1 MKDSSFSV
9 WSAAMDLIA
18 LGVLTLLLCLPVVT
32 ACPAVTALY
41 YAVAKSVRRGR
52 GGPYREYFRSFREN
66 FLQGA
71 GLSVI
76 LALFCAVGFFAAVYV
91 VNEPLS
97 AAVDLFYRATFVF
110 ALIAAFII
118 LCLAC
123 PVLSRFRFKTAQILL
138 FSLRVALKF
147 PLRALGLAAL
157 WAALLAVYAVVASLL
172 IAGAAC
178 ALGGVAL
185 LFLQGFAQ
193 GLCSGFSIVTAQRFG
208 AEARF
213 ASVERSKWLSM
224 LAKSDPAQF
233 TLHQDGLFF
242 ALRALGALA
251 REKRTLSAWRA
262 DMPRV
267 HRTSRVVEVSPAERG
282 RALRAFSEAEQDA
295 QVGGGIR
302 LNRDRG
308 WAWICPDE
316 QRPLCRIVSESADAE
331 FADELCAFCES
342 ALKEHIG
349 RS

>member
-52 GGPYREYFRSFREN
+52 GGPYREYFRSFRDN

-157 WAALLAVYAVVASLL
+157 WAALA
-172 IAGAAC
+172 AAC
-178 ALGGVAL
+178 IWFPPALILAPGAGTFAAT
-185 LFLQGFAQ
+185 FLIEPAF
-193 GLCSGFSIVTAQRFG
+193 RHYMP
-208 AEARF
+208 
-213 ASVERSKWLSM
+213 ERSEF
-224 LAKSDPAQF
+224 DE
-233 TLHQDGLFF
+233 
-242 ALRALGALA
+242 GADTWYL
-251 REKRTLSAWRA
+251 E
-262 DMPRV
+262 
-267 HRTSRVVEVSPAERG
+267 
-282 RALRAFSEAEQDA
+282 
-295 QVGGGIR
+295 
-302 LNRDRG
+302 
-308 WAWICPDE
+308 
-316 QRPLCRIVSESADAE
+316 
-331 FADELCAFCES
+331 
-342 ALKEHIG
+342 
-349 RS
+349 